1 MRLNGTSLTFG
12 SGRMYDRRVS
22 LLPLPERMT
31 RNPSL
36 HLRTVFTPVTRIMF
50 GQTSLRN
57 RRAKLGDEYDDW
69 YDASGMM
76 RPGVPKKPSIVFD
89 EEAER
94 ATKEPLGVLMFLTT
108 VLQFENAEQE
118 KKKGKLLEVHS
129 STRIEARHSLRILPA

>member
-50 GQTSLRN
+50 GQTSF
-57 RRAKLGDEYDDW
+57 AT
-69 YDASGMM
+69 DAQSWAMSTMTGTT
-76 RPGVPKKPSIVFD
+76 P
-89 EEAER
+89 AE
-94 ATKEPLGVLMFLTT
+94 
-108 VLQFENAEQE
+108 
-118 KKKGKLLEVHS
+118 
-129 STRIEARHSLRILPA
+129 